1 MFLSVSNAN
10 VDDDSN
16 EIDIEDDFSIN
27 GNRQVASRN
36 CLFVT
41 LLFYQIIY
49 TVLICMHTHIA
60 VHYIFYLFHLMTLDN
75 NHIDIKIKMLIKIM
89 FAGFCLNFRFL

>member
-27 GNRQVASRN
+27 GNRQVASHN

-49 TVLICMHTHIA
+49 IYCINMHAHPYCSA
-60 VHYIFYLFHLMTLDN
+60 LYFLSLPFN
-75 NHIDIKIKMLIKIM
+75 DI
-89 FAGFCLNFRFL
+89 R